1 MVVILKNNRSL
12 IVNRY
17 QLGRKRNEIVHLST
31 FSTKLILISSFHFRF
46 IRFIYN
52 SVILED
58 SAGRAAAVS
67 ALAHFGAACEDL
79 LPDVLVLLQRSLMD
93 TDDEVRDRATFFYS
107 LLTRKHLLNN
117 HNLLDGLQVLLFDS
131 LKASEGYYFEG
142 NMERTLA

>member
-1 MVVILKNNRSL
+1 LCEFIEFPCEHNSLAVRILHL
-12 IVNRY
+12 
-17 QLGRKRNEIVHLST
+17 LGREGPR
-31 FSTKLILISSFHFRF
+31 TKKPSKF

-52 SVILED
+52 RVILED

-117 HNLLDGLQVLLFDS
+117 HNLLDGLQVSLVTLEKALMQYVQQPTQEAFD
-131 LKASEGYYFEG
+131 LKSIPVATV
-142 NMERTLA
+142 N